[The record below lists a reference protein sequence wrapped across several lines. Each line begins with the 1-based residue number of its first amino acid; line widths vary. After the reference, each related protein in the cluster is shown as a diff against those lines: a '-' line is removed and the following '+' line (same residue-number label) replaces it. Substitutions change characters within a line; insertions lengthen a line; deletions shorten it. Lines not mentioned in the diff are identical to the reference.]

1 MAGVVVSRWAAWAP
15 ALQEREDWERWR
27 RAPVPLGCQGTPDVG
42 FLPPLLRRR
51 CSRLS
56 RLMLHVAYAACTPQE
71 LSALPAVFAS
81 RYGETP
87 LTVTLL
93 ESLARRE
100 PVTASAFTHSVHNT
114 QAGLFSIAAKNRQM
128 TSALAG
134 GSNTFA
140 AAFIEA
146 LALMQRAGGGG
157 VLLVVGGEPLPAV
170 LEKFQDEPTAAY
182 ALALV
187 LAPSGDGPG
196 LGLAGGRADAARP
209 TPAWPQ
215 AIEFLRWLLSDEP
228 SLTLGADHR
237 HAWTWTRRVP

>member
-1 MAGVVVSRWAAWAP
+1 MTGSAGAWRPPPSP
-15 ALQEREDWERWR
+15 AE
-27 RAPVPLGCQGTPDVG
+27 GCPDARSI
-42 FLPPLLRRR
+42 PPLLRRR

-56 RLMLHVAYAACTPQE
+56 RLMLHVAFACCADDDVSTV
-71 LSALPAVFAS
+71 ATVFAS
-81 RYGETP
+81 RHGEAASTVPLLETLAREQP
-87 LTVTLL
+87 LT
-93 ESLARRE
+93 A
-100 PVTASAFTHSVHNT
+100 ASFSHSVHNAP
-114 QAGLFSIAAKNRQM
+114 AGLFSIAAKNHQIL
-128 TSALAG
+128 SALAAG
-134 GSNTFA
+134 ADTFPS
-140 AAFIEA
+140 AFLEA
-146 LALMQRAGGGG
+146 LAVLQRAGGGG

-170 LEKFQDEPTAAY
+170 LEKFQDEPAAAY

-196 LGLAGGRADAARP
+196 LGLAGGRADAART